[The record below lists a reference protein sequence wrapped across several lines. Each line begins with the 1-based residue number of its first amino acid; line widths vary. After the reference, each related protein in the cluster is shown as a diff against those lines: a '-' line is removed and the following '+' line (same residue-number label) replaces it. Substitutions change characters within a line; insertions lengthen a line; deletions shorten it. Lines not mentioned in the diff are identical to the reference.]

1 MLVPERRTPRSARF
15 SSRMYYLVSA
25 LFACVGIA
33 SIVNAAAFGA
43 GGVSLTLGCLW
54 LVCAAGFIP
63 AARQFSRRARLGF
76 DRTVPAAEQDVL
88 TLLKQGRNIE
98 AIKRYRQLNP
108 GIGLREARHAVDGL
122 KPDLDEPGTSRT

>member
-1 MLVPERRTPRSARF
+1 
-15 SSRMYYLVSA
+15 MYYLVSA

-43 GGVSLTLGCLW
+43 GWVRLALGCLW
-54 LVCAAGFIP
+54 LVCAACFIP

-98 AIKRYRQLNP
+98 AIKRYRELNP
-108 GIGLREARHAVDGL
+108 GVGLREARHAVDGL
-122 KPDLDEPGTSRT
+122 NEPDTSRT